1 MHRHVPDFASDAD
14 VKLYRQLVQTVI
26 PALTRVSCNLLDILV
41 ALSWMWQRLEGSNA
55 QEGATASSRIKR
67 VLNDM
72 QALIGDLEFGGVPC
86 GNINGNAIEKGGG
99 GAQGLAFELPYVSK
113 FLLLSAYIASRN
125 KPTAD
130 RTVFDPSHSR
140 RGRKSSQAL
149 DRQSEAAAEAVLRGP
164 GPISLER
171 LLHIFYCLYEQHGPQ
186 GDDQVIDD
194 GQTFPL
200 LGSLAFTLQ
209 RADVGMQLSSLVTL
223 RLLSTSRGDM
233 LEGLTY
239 RCHITEEVAYTIAAN
254 LKVQLTEY
262 LCFTT

>member
-1 MHRHVPDFASDAD
+1 
-14 VKLYRQLVQTVI
+14 
-26 PALTRVSCNLLDILV
+26 
-41 ALSWMWQRLEGSNA
+41 MWQRLEQSNA

-72 QALIGDLEFGGVPC
+72 QALIGDLELGGVPC
-86 GNINGNAIEKGGG
+86 GNINSNVTEKGG

-113 FLLLSAYIASRN
+113 LLLLSAYIASRN

-149 DRQSEAAAEAVLRGP
+149 DRRSEAAAEAVLRGP
-164 GPISLER
+164 GPFSLER

-186 GDDQVIDD
+186 GDDQVVDD
-194 GQTFPL
+194 GQTSPL
-200 LGSLAFTLQ
+200 VESLAFTLQ

-239 RCHITEEVAYTIAAN
+239 RCHITEEVAYAIAAN

-262 LCFTT
+262 LCFTS